1 MSNRGFKGTKV
12 GLSAVSISG
21 SMAEV
26 QVQFVNETTGQTHG
40 IMKHTIPLTGE
51 GADKDVARTVEDFLT
66 ALRNHITQLHFM
78 EPEVGKPIEEAAR
91 GISESLRG
99 ESDEPA

>member
-1 MSNRGFKGTKV
+1 MSNRGFRGTKV
-12 GLSAVSISG
+12 GLSSVSISG
-21 SMAEV
+21 SMAESR
-26 QVQFVNETTGQTHG
+26 VQFVNEETGQTHG

-51 GADKDVARTVEDFLT
+51 GADKDVARTAKAFLV
-66 ALRNHITQLHFM
+66 ALQNHITRLHFL

-99 ESDEPA
+99 EADEPA